1 MAGEVVVSVV
11 DKLAKLLMQEASLL
25 SGVHRDV
32 EQVQEEL
39 RQIQSFL
46 QDADNEQAANENA
59 KNWILDVTDIAYDAE
74 NVIDT
79 FILKEEKKRRRTF
92 AKRYACI
99 FTDLI
104 FRRKIQN
111 EIERI
116 KTRIRLVLDRRIT
129 YGIQS
134 IGEGPGS
141 SSQALAEQRQSSPH
155 FNELGIVGFHHD
167 VSELEELL
175 MNNNPELQFISIVG
189 MGGCGKT
196 ALAKSIYNSDNIK
209 RHFSCR
215 VWVFVS
221 QNYGTEELRED
232 MEKQVKRSFEV
243 TNSRIAGYNNLY
255 DLLELR
261 RWLIVMD
268 DIWTPR
274 DWDRLRHLFPYTHT
288 GSRILITTR
297 RRDAVPRCHIHEL
310 EPLNALDSWNLFVN
324 RTFGEGTECPEHLEE
339 VADLIVNK
347 CGGLPLAIV
356 VIAGLLS
363 AKGTSITT
371 WSRVLDS
378 LKWHLNQESGQ
389 CSAILAL
396 SYYDLPFYLKSC
408 FLYFGLFPA
417 GFLIPV
423 RRLIRLWMAEGFVH
437 VRDLETPEDVATDY
451 IQELVD
457 RNLIQI
463 VKKDAIEVDKKGKKA
478 VITRVDQG
486 ELNWR
491 SATCRT
497 HELIRDL
504 ALLMGRNTQFQGNVG
519 EKTRR
524 VAVHTDV
531 DVWPRS
537 NFDYHG
543 SRIRSILLF
552 VLREEFSYTRIMKKR
567 FKFLRVLDLEGTY
580 ISIMPNALGKLIH
593 LRYLGLRRTWLT
605 TLPSS
610 VGKLFNLQTLD
621 LKHTR
626 INSFSTSIW
635 RLKQLRHLYLNWNC
649 MVLKRVNGPREN
661 LQTLWG
667 IGVAKESFVR
677 GRLDQLTNLRKLGV
691 EIRGNLS
698 SQGEALAEWIY
709 QSTRLEHLNLSSQAR
724 EAPHLTLHRH
734 VHLVKLRLE
743 GKLPNHTL
751 FDRDHFPPCLT
762 TLTLIVS
769 FLRIDP
775 MVTLAN
781 LPNLRVLRLWCNS
794 YMGRS
799 MTCISNGFA
808 KLEVLEICDLDTLE
822 EWQVEEGSMSNLQ
835 ELQIINCKEL
845 RMLPTGLAH
854 LRNIK
859 ELRLAAMSI
868 SLRERLMPNIG
879 EDWYKIQHIPFI
891 VPPLLE
897 EELLPPEMEYEH
909 SGPLE
914 PGSPLSP
921 RL

>member
-1 MAGEVVVSVV
+1 MR
-11 DKLAKLLMQEASLL
+11 EASLL
-25 SGVHRDV
+25 SGVHQEV
-32 EQVQEEL
+32 EQIQEEL

-92 AKRYACI
+92 TKRYACI

-104 FRRKIQN
+104 FRSKIQK

-116 KTRIRLVLDRRIT
+116 KTRIRSVSDRRIT

-134 IGEGPGS
+134 IGEGPSS
-141 SSQALAEQRQSSPH
+141 SSQKLAEQRRSSPH

-167 VSELEELL
+167 ASELEGLL
-175 MNNNPELQFISIVG
+175 MNNDPELQFISIVG

-196 ALAKSIYNSDNIK
+196 TLAKSIYNSDDIK
-209 RHFSCR
+209 GHFGCR
-215 VWVFVS
+215 VWVYVS
-221 QNYGTEELRED
+221 QNYRTEELRED
-232 MEKQVKRSFEV
+232 MEKQVKRSLIG
-243 TNSRIAGYNNLY
+243 TDSHLAGNDLY

-261 RWLIVMD
+261 RWLIVID

-274 DWDRLRHLFPYTHT
+274 DWDRLRHLFPYTYT

-297 RRDAVPRCHIHEL
+297 RRDAVPRSHIHEL
-310 EPLNALDSWNLFVN
+310 EPLNPHDSWNLFVN
-324 RTFGEGTECPEHLEE
+324 RTFGKNTECPEHLEE
-339 VADLIVNK
+339 VASRIVNK

-356 VIAGLLS
+356 VIAGMLS
-363 AKGTSITT
+363 MKGTSITT
-371 WSRVLDS
+371 WSRVLDG

-423 RRLIRLWMAEGFVH
+423 RRLIRLWMAEGFVQA
-437 VRDLETPEDVATDY
+437 RDLETPEDVATDY

-457 RNLIQI
+457 RNLIQV
-463 VKKDAIEVDKKGKKA
+463 VKKVAIQVDKKGKKA
-478 VITRVDQG
+478 AITRVDQG

-491 SATCRT
+491 SATCRM

-504 ALLMGRNTQFQGNVG
+504 ALLMGRNIHFQGNNG

-524 VAVHTDV
+524 VAIHTDA
-531 DVWPRS
+531 DVWPPP
-537 NFDYHG
+537 NFHRRG
-543 SRIRSILLF
+543 SRIHSILLF
-552 VLREEFSYTRIMKKR
+552 VLQEEFSYARMTKKR
-567 FKFLRVLDLEGTY
+567 FMFLRVLDLEGTY
-580 ISIMPNALGKLIH
+580 ISIMPKALGKLIH

-610 VGKLFNLQTLD
+610 VRKLFNLQTLD
-621 LKHTR
+621 LKCTR
-626 INSFSTSIW
+626 INSLSSSIW

-649 MVLKRVNGPREN
+649 MVLKHVDGPREN

-667 IGVAKESFVR
+667 IGVVQENFRR
-677 GRLDQLTNLRKLGV
+677 GQLNQLTNLRKLGV
-691 EIRGNLS
+691 EIGGDLP
-698 SQGEALAEWIY
+698 SQGEALAEWIH
-709 QSTRLEHLNLSSQAR
+709 QLTRLEHLNLNSRAR
-724 EAPHLTLHRH
+724 EAPHLTLHH
-734 VHLVKLRLE
+734 HNHLVKLRLE

-751 FDRDHFPPCLT
+751 FDRDQFPPCLT

-775 MVTLAN
+775 MVTLAK
-781 LPNLRVLRLWCNS
+781 LPNLRVLKLWYDS
-794 YMGRS
+794 YIGQS
-799 MTCISNGFA
+799 MACISNGFA
-808 KLEVLEICDLDTLE
+808 MLEVLEICDLDNLE
-822 EWQVEEGSMSNLQ
+822 EWLVEEGSMPNLR

-845 RMLPTGLAH
+845 RMLPKGLVH
-854 LRNIK
+854 LGNIK

-868 SLRERLMPNIG
+868 SLRSRLMPYIG

-891 VPPLLE
+891 VPPLLN
-897 EELLPPEMEYEH
+897 ELPAPEMEHVH

-914 PGSPLSP
+914 PGSPISP